1 MKRFIITALLAL
13 VSYSAFAQAKV
24 DTLYY
29 SRDGKAATVKA
40 FADYY
45 RVALYSEDPAVPNK
59 YRDFHINGRLMSEG
73 EFISIDAN
81 DDRNTQF
88 IGTITVYNNEGN
100 ISAKRS
106 YENGLLHGISEEYYS
121 DGTIIQE
128 IYEAGKPAQDYYV
141 KSDFDG
147 NMVKIRYADN
157 SIVWESPSVEEMTS
171 QEHEGNTWYY
181 YNKNGVTVA
190 LYATTIRDYGK
201 YHVLNLTIAN
211 HSLVPI
217 DFEPSCNITASSVN
231 KKNGEE
237 TVLKVYSCDEYIKK
251 VDNRNAIGAALMSVS
266 DIITIVDAGTSK
278 QTSVSV
284 NNKGERTVTHTKT
297 YSPFNEFLAFELS
310 MMEAR
315 EYNKNAIEG
324 REVRRV
330 GYFKQ
335 STINPGESVSGY
347 AHVER
352 VKGNDITI
360 NIDIDGAIFSYTW
373 TYKK

>member
-1 MKRFIITALLAL
+1 MMKNIVIALLIL
-13 VSYSAFAQAKV
+13 ISFSASAQERL

-29 SRDGKAATVKA
+29 NRDGKAATVKA

-81 DDRNTQF
+81 DDANTKF
-88 IGTITVYNNEGN
+88 IGTIIVYNSEGDL
-100 ISAKRS
+100 SAVRN

-121 DGTIIQE
+121 DGSIIQE
-128 IYEAGKPAQDYYV
+128 TYEAGKPALDYYV
-141 KSDFDG
+141 KSDMEG
-147 NMVKIRYADN
+147 NIVKIRYSDN
-157 SIVWESPSVEEMTS
+157 SIIWDSPSIDEMTTE
-171 QEHEGNTWYY
+171 EHEGNTWYY

-190 LYATTIRDYGK
+190 LNSNTIRDYGK
-201 YHVLNLTIAN
+201 YHTLNITIAN

-231 KKNGEE
+231 RKNGEE
-237 TVLKVYSCDEYIKK
+237 TVLKVYSCDEYLKK
-251 VDNRNAIGAALMSVS
+251 VDNRNAWNAA
-266 DIITIVDAGTSK
+266 IIAAGDVLTIIDAGVSK
-278 QTSVSV
+278 ETSVSV
-284 NNKGERTVTHTKT
+284 NNKGERTVTQTKT
-297 YSPFNEFLAFELS
+297 YDPFNQFLAFELS

-315 EYNKNAIEG
+315 DYNRSVIEG

-335 STINPGESVSGY
+335 STIHPGESVSGY
-347 AHVER
+347 AYVER
-352 VKGNDITI
+352 IKGNEITV